1 MKRFE
6 GKVSIITGS
15 AQGIGKEIARK
26 LGEEGSEIIL
36 IDLNEERLKQTFE
49 EFESSEFKVSFFKAD
64 ISDREDVEGVVSE
77 IERRYEVIHSLVNNA
92 GITRDNL
99 LMRMSEEDWDLVL
112 DVNLKGAFLMTKTI
126 IRNMI
131 KNRTG
136 RIVNISSVVGLMGNA
151 GQTNYSASKAGL
163 IGFTRSLAREVASR
177 GITVNAV
184 APGYIE
190 TEMTLK
196 LPQEVKDAFLNII
209 PMKRFGKP
217 EEVAEVVLF
226 LLSDSASYITGEV
239 ISVNGGLFMG

>member
-1 MKRFE
+1 M
-6 GKVSIITGS
+6 
-15 AQGIGKEIARK
+15 
-26 LGEEGSEIIL
+26 
-36 IDLNEERLKQTFE
+36 DY
-49 EFESSEFKVSFFKAD
+49 FKAD
-64 ISDREDVEGVVSE
+64 ISKREDVENVVAE
-77 IERRYEVIHSLVNNA
+77 IEKKYVSIHHLVNNA

-99 LMRMSEEDWDLVL
+99 LMRMSEEEWDLVL
-112 DVNLKGAFLMTKTI
+112 NVNLKGAFLMTKAV

-131 KNRTG
+131 KNRRG

-177 GITVNAV
+177 GITVNAI

-196 LPQEVKDAFLNII
+196 LPQEVKEAFLNII

-217 EEVAEVVLF
+217 EEIAEVVLF

-239 ISVNGGLFMG
+239 ISVNGGMFMG